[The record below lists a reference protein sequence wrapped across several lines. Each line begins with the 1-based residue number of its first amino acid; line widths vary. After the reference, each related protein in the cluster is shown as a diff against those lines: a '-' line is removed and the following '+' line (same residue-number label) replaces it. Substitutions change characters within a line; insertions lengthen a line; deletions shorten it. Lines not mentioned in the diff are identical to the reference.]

1 METSFWMIVLLGVF
15 LFFLGA
21 SVFSFLNVVIFR
33 VPRKEE
39 FIKTRSHCPG
49 CGRTLTPLEL
59 IPVVSYACLGG
70 KCRTCGSK
78 IGLRDVMV
86 ELLGSCFCILSFW
99 YYFQAPVGSI
109 AEGLFGDFYGRLLA
123 ALTAFAFFSVLTVI
137 TFIDIDT
144 MEILPG
150 TVIAVAALAVVSY
163 FTMPSVSLLSRII
176 GVFCISLPMYLIT
189 LAIEGAFGG
198 GDIKLM
204 AAAGLFLGWKIT
216 LISTFA
222 AFLFGGIWAVFLL
235 MSKKKGRKDH
245 FAFGP
250 FLCMGMVVGLL
261 YSEEIIDW
269 YLGFLLI

>member
-1 METSFWMIVLLGVF
+1 MEITTWMIVVLGIF
-15 LFFLGA
+15 LFFLGS

-49 CGRTLTPLEL
+49 CNRLLTPLEL

-78 IGLRDVMV
+78 IGWRDVAV
-86 ELLGSCFCILSFW
+86 EILGSCLCILSFW
-99 YYFQAPVGSI
+99 YYFQAPVESLAAGW
-109 AEGLFGDFYGRLLA
+109 FGDFYGRFLA

-150 TVIAVAALAVVSY
+150 TVITVAVLGVISY
-163 FTMPSVSLLSRII
+163 FTMPTVSILSRVI
-176 GVFCISLPMYLIT
+176 GALCVSLPMYLLT

-204 AAAGLFLGWKIT
+204 AAAGLFLGWKAT
-216 LISTFA
+216 LISTLLSFV
-222 AFLFGGIWAVFLL
+222 FGGIWAVYLL
-235 MSKKKGRKDH
+235 LSKKKGRKDH

-250 FLCMGMVVGLL
+250 FLCMGMAVGLL
-261 YSEEIIDW
+261 YSSEIIDW
-269 YLGFLLI
+269 YLGFLR

>member
-1 METSFWMIVLLGVF
+1 MDITVWMAVILGIF
-15 LFFLGA
+15 LFFLGS

-59 IPVVSYACLGG
+59 IPVVSYICLGG

-78 IGLRDVMV
+78 IGLRDVLV
-86 ELLGSCFCILSFW
+86 ELLGSGLCILSFW
-99 YYFQAPVGSI
+99 YYFQAPVESL
-109 AEGLFGDFYGRLLA
+109 AAGLLGDFYGRFLA

-150 TVIAVAALAVVSY
+150 TVIAVAVLAVISY
-163 FTMPSVSLLSRII
+163 FTMPPVSILSRII
-176 GVFCISLPMYLIT
+176 GALCVSLPMFLLT
-189 LAIEGAFGG
+189 LVINGAFGG

-204 AAAGLFLGWKIT
+204 AAAGLFLGWKTT
-216 LISTFA
+216 LVSTLL
-222 AFLFGGIWAVFLL
+222 AFVFGALWAVWLL
-235 MSKKKGRKDH
+235 LSKKKGRKDH

-250 FLCMGMVVGLL
+250 FLCMGMAVGLL
-261 YSEEIIDW
+261 YGDAVIQW
-269 YLGFLLI
+269 YLGFLR